1 MTHALLIAIGIDF
14 VKKRFR
20 YPLVFSEIMS
30 AVYTGEIP
38 DIIAFGAFNKS
49 IVLECKISRSD
60 FLRDRKKPFR
70 VEPSLGVGKYR
81 FYIVPKGLIREND
94 LPNNWGLIEV
104 DSNGYTEVTIHPY
117 CKSTTGNIWSNG
129 FQQNLEAERAILYSI
144 LRKNKIG

>member
-1 MTHALLIAIGIDF
+1 MTHSQLIAIGIDF

-70 VEPSLGVGKYR
+70 LDPSLGMGKYR
-81 FYIVPKGLIREND
+81 FYIAPVGIIHPSD
-94 LPNNWGLIEV
+94 LPERWGLIVV
-104 DSNGYTEVTIHPY
+104 DSEGRADIKVNPY
-117 CKSTTGNIWSNG
+117 CKTSSGNIWFNG
-129 FQQNLEAERAILYSI
+129 FEQNFKAERALLFSV
-144 LRKNKIG
+144 LRRIK